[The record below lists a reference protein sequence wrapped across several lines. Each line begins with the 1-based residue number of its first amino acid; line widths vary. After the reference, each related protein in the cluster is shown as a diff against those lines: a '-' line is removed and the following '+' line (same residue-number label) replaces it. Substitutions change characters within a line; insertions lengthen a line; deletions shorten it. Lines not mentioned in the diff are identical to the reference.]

1 MQLPREF
8 YEQEIKTD
16 FRDLKLRVIGGYN
29 FNFSMERVNISHRE
43 LEFIS
48 EKFPNDIISGSL
60 ALKIYGLLDRD
71 INDIDILI
79 DDKDRFDNYVNDY
92 YGSYKSHKN
101 QNKIER
107 RLGYKRFDYKPG
119 FFTKKRIYK
128 VDFFENDGSTYN
140 ELEFNGKKLKIHKPM
155 ELIDFKISLSSD
167 SKHLRDLLMIFQRTS
182 L

>member
-1 MQLPREF
+1 MQIPREI
-8 YEQEIKTD
+8 YEQELKTS
-16 FRDLKLRVIGGYN
+16 FRDLKLSVIGGYD
-29 FNFSMERVNISHRE
+29 FSFSVERINISRRE

-48 EKFPNDIISGSL
+48 ERFPNDIISGSL

-79 DDKDRFDNYVNDY
+79 DDKYRFDSYINDY
-92 YGSYKSHKN
+92 YGSYKTHKN

-119 FFTKKRIYK
+119 FFTKKRTYK
-128 VDFFENDGSTYN
+128 VDFFENDGSKYN
-140 ELEFNGKKLKIHKPM
+140 DLEFNGKKLKIHNPM
-155 ELIDFKISLSSD
+155 ELIDFKMSLSD
-167 SKHLRDLLMIFQRTS
+167 DNKHLRDLFMIFQRTS